1 MAELEREHVHAVY
14 DAIAPHFSATRYK
27 PWPVVDNFLR
37 SLPLGSLGA
46 DIGCGNGK
54 YMGVNKDVMILG
66 SDMSRN
72 LLQICRTRGFEALV
86 ADNLSLPYRT
96 GSFDF
101 SISIAVIHHFS
112 TASRRASALRE
123 IARVLR
129 CGGRALVF
137 VWAKEQEGK
146 RRFDGQDVFVP
157 WTMNAKVY
165 GTTTAAAGAGA
176 GAGGGNDAGEAGPA
190 AGAGGTEGTV
200 VYYHLFVKGELESL
214 VHEAGGLKIEAAGY
228 DRDNWY
234 VVVVKED

>member
-165 GTTTAAAGAGA
+165 YVLTGRVS
-176 GAGGGNDAGEAGPA
+176 PPRRFQR
-190 AGAGGTEGTV
+190 
-200 VYYHLFVKGELESL
+200 YYHLFVKGELESL